1 MDIGSA
7 GKMAYVCGMEAVWGR
22 LGPLGLT
29 VHMLVYNKREVLVRW
44 LIGAAC
50 RWQQGVSC
58 AGSIRACD
66 LL

>member
-1 MDIGSA
+1 MDIESA
-7 GKMAYVCGMEAVWGR
+7 GKMAYGCGMEAAWGR
-22 LGPLGLT
+22 PGPLGLT

-44 LIGAAC
+44 LIGAVY
-50 RWQQGVSC
+50 RWRQGISC